1 MKKRLSKKAN
11 WFKKNSFTDED
22 ELYVGV
28 EGQFECESVGVGYS
42 DCIF

>member
-1 MKKRLSKKAN
+1 MTMKKRLSKKAN

-28 EGQFECESVGVGYS
+28 DVHRAVSRS
-42 DCIF
+42 DMA